1 MTENEFLSQE
11 EIDKLL
17 SGEAEGVLTP
27 EEKDMIGEIGNI
39 AMGNAA
45 TTLSMI
51 LGRDVHITVPTVR
64 EEKLKDIKSDF
75 KGEKVVVSV
84 EYTEGLKG
92 LNVLVLERGLVATI
106 ADLMMGGSGEV
117 ESEELDEIKLSAIG
131 EAMNQ
136 MMGSAATSLSELL
149 GITVSI
155 SPPKVEVLNF
165 DDPNTKFP
173 PVVDDLEKD
182 VAIVE
187 FEIEIEGLPKS
198 IFYQVIGA
206 DLVKKMYEYFT
217 KAHEEETEE
226 KKEEKKEEKEEKKVK
241 VEPVEFSELKP
252 SGTTKTEIPRDKLEM
267 LLDIPLKVTVELGRT
282 RMTLKRVL
290 EMIPGSIIELDKLT
304 GEPVDILVN
313 GKLIARGEVV
323 VIDENFGVRVTE
335 IVSPKERLELL
346 NE

>member
-1 MTENEFLSQE
+1 MKN
-11 EIDKLL
+11 
-17 SGEAEGVLTP
+17 V
-27 EEKDMIGEIGNI
+27 
-39 AMGNAA
+39 
-45 TTLSMI
+45 
-51 LGRDVHITVPTVR
+51 
-64 EEKLKDIKSDF
+64 KSDF
-75 KGEKVVVSV
+75 SGEQVVVSV
-84 EYTEGLKG
+84 EYTEGLEG
-92 LNVLVLERGLVATI
+92 LNVLVLDKKLVAVI

-117 ESEELDEIKLSAIG
+117 ETEELDEIKLSAVG

-149 GITVSI
+149 GITINI
-155 SPPKVEVLNF
+155 SPPKVEILNF
-165 DDPNTKFP
+165 DDPNTQFP
-173 PVVDDLEKD
+173 PVTDNPEKD
-182 VAIVE
+182 VAVVE
-187 FEIEIEGLPKS
+187 FEMEIEGLPKS
-198 IFYQVIGA
+198 KFYQVISA

-217 KAHEEETEE
+217 KKQSEAAE
-226 KKEEKKEEKEEKKVK
+226 KKEKKEEKKVK
-241 VEPVEFSELKP
+241 VEPVEFAELKP
-252 SGTTKTEIPRDKLEM
+252 SETRKTEVPSDKLEL

-323 VIDENFGVRVTE
+323 VIDENFGVRITE